1 LNVAARRAAVAV
13 GVASAL
19 VAALAAQATAATP
32 GVDPA
37 VVAQAANPGATIVLD
52 KTVHTPP
59 IPPNPDVVLLV
70 DTTGSMGGAIA
81 NVKTNL
87 HAVITNV
94 KSSQPTAQFAVASYR
109 DEGDGAELFRVA
121 QNLTADEPSVQ
132 VGVDSLA
139 AGGGGD
145 FPEAWINGLFQV
157 STGAIAYRP
166 GSSRI
171 VVVVGDA
178 PSHDPSAGHSLADAT
193 AALTAASTRVVA
205 VDVAA
210 LDSSGQATAVVTAT
224 GGSLVPVSADGVS
237 AAILA
242 GLHDL
247 DVTVTHT
254 ATCDTGLTA
263 TFNHADVTV
272 PSGTDAAFT
281 ETVHVAAGAAQGTT
295 LHCTVDFLL
304 NGASAGA
311 AFTQHVSIT
320 VNDTTAPVVTVD
332 DKTVEAT
339 SPAGA
344 VITYPA
350 TAVDNLDGPLIP
362 TCAPPSGSTF
372 ALGATTVTCTAK
384 DAAGNSGS
392 DTATLRVVDTTPPTS
407 TCVPGPN
414 PGGQIPS
421 SNNPDGFYTI
431 GSTDR
436 VDTAV
441 DIYVRDTAST
451 AVFGPYPNTTN
462 IKLAQA
468 PGSTPNV
475 KPGSGAVD
483 YKITLKGDAVITG
496 VDNAHNTSAGVT
508 CLVPPGPKS

>member
-1 LNVAARRAAVAV
+1 LNVAARRAAVALGAASAV
-13 GVASAL
+13 VAAL
-19 VAALAAQATAATP
+19 VAPATAATP
-32 GVDPA
+32 GVEPA
-37 VVAQAANPGATIVLD
+37 VVAQAADPGATIVLD
-52 KTVHTPP
+52 KIVHTPP

-70 DTTGSMGGAIA
+70 DTTGSMDGAIA

-87 HAVITNV
+87 HAVIANV

-109 DEGDGAELFRVA
+109 DEDDGADLFRVA

-132 VGVDSLA
+132 AGVDSLV

-178 PSHDPSAGHSLADAT
+178 PSHDPSAGHTLADAT
-193 AALTAASTRVVA
+193 AALGAASTRVVA

-210 LDSSGQATAVVTAT
+210 LDSAGQASAVSTAT
-224 GGSLVPVSADGVS
+224 GGSLVPVDAAGVS

-254 ATCDTGLTA
+254 ASCDSGLTA
-263 TFNHADVTV
+263 TFSNADVTV
-272 PSGTDAAFT
+272 PSGTDAAFV
-281 ETVHVAAGAAQGTT
+281 ETLHVAAGAAQGTT

-304 NGASAGA
+304 NGAPAGP
-311 AFTQHVSIT
+311 AFTQNVSIT
-320 VNDTTAPVVTVD
+320 VNDTTPPVVTVD

-350 TAVDNLDGPLIP
+350 TAVDNVDGPLTP
-362 TCAPPSGSTF
+362 TCTPPSGGTF
-372 ALGATTVTCTAK
+372 ALGATTVTCAAT

-392 DTATLRVVDTTPPTS
+392 DTATMRVVDTTAPTS

-414 PGGQIPS
+414 PAGHVPS
-421 SNNPDGFYTI
+421 SKNPDGYYTI
-431 GSTDR
+431 GSTDL

-441 DIYVRDTAST
+441 DIYVRDTASA

-462 IKLAQA
+462 IKLTQA

-475 KPGSGAVD
+475 KPGSGAVN

-508 CLVPPGPKS
+508 CLVPPGPKG